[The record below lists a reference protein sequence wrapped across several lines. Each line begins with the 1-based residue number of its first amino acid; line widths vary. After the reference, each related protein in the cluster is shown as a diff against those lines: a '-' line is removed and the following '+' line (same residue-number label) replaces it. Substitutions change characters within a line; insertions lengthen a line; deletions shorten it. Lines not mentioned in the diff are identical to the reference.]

1 MSGSGASGHPIAR
14 LLRVHQ
20 SAAPDSFVETIAYA
34 LVGIGGRDVVLFL
47 IDYAHVELTPHPDV
61 LLHGDDPDVV
71 SLDGS
76 MAGRCFTSQSPLAV
90 QRSDGW
96 HVWVPVSDR
105 ADRLGVLAVT
115 LPTWDEQTEAQC
127 VELGLAA
134 APLLM
139 VSAQYTDLPHLLR
152 RRQRMDLAAE
162 MQWAL
167 LPPLSF
173 TVTGASVAGLL
184 QPAYEVGGDSFDY
197 AYNHGQLDFAIFDM
211 IGHGLRS
218 AVLAAL
224 IVGAYRHAR
233 RAGLDLPDLAGAID
247 SAARTHPGGVV
258 FATAVLG
265 RLDVLTGHLRW
276 MTCGHP
282 HPLIAR
288 RGSIL
293 TASSTTPGLPLGL
306 GAHGSVA
313 GSVVDVDLEPGDGVL
328 LYTDGVIEARRTNGD
343 FFGEER
349 LRDLLARE
357 HLAGESPQEIVRR
370 LVRTT
375 IEHTADAG
383 LRDDASMLYLQWTGA
398 GEQTERTVTT
408 TSD

>member
-1 MSGSGASGHPIAR
+1 MDESDGTGQPIAR
-14 LLRVHQ
+14 LLRAHQ
-20 SAAPDSFVETIAYA
+20 SAAPDRFVETIAYA
-34 LVGIGGRDVVLFL
+34 ISAMGGRDVVLFL

-61 LLHGDDPDVV
+61 LAHGEGPGIA

-76 MAGRCFTSQSPLAV
+76 MAGRAFTSQSPLAV
-90 QRSDGW
+90 ERDDGW
-96 HVWVPVSDR
+96 RVWVPVSDR
-105 ADRLGVLAVT
+105 ADRLGVLAMT
-115 LPTWDEQTEAQC
+115 LPVWDEPTETWC

-134 APLLM
+134 APLLLA
-139 VSAQYTDLPHLLR
+139 SASYTDLLHLLR

-162 MQWAL
+162 MQWSL

-173 TVTGASVAGLL
+173 TEAGTSVAGLL
-184 QPAYEVGGDSFDY
+184 EPAYEVGGDSFDY
-197 AYNHGQLDFAIFDM
+197 AYNDGQLDFAMFDM

-224 IVGAYRHAR
+224 MIGAYRHAR
-233 RAGLDLPDLAGAID
+233 RAGLDLPGLASAID
-247 SAARTHPGGVV
+247 TAARTHPGGIV
-258 FATAVLG
+258 FATGVLA
-265 RLDVLTGHLRW
+265 RLDVATGHLSW

-293 TASSTTPGLPLGL
+293 TAAPVTPGLPLGL
-306 GAHGSVA
+306 GAY
-313 GSVVDVDLEPGDGVL
+313 GSVVGDIVEVDLEPGDGVL
-328 LYTDGVIEARRTNGD
+328 LYTDGVTEARTPRGD

-357 HLAGESPQEIVRR
+357 HVAGDSPQEVVRR

-383 LRDDASMLYLQWTGA
+383 LRDDASMMYIHWAAT
-398 GEQTERTVTT
+398 TE
-408 TSD
+408 